1 MRFQGTVYRDS
12 GVWLAEVPVF
22 DAMTQGR
29 TKADALTMIRNWFE
43 TIVGEKGFRVDI
55 HPGKAGDFEVS
66 SPDLRRMIGL
76 LLERRRQQS
85 GLSLRQA
92 AERLGA
98 KSPNAYARYERGD
111 ALPTI
116 EKLDE
121 LLRAVGERDV
131 VVKESVAWAAT
142 HRRRKSPDRT
152 TR

>member
-1 MRFQGTVYRDS
+1 MRFQGKVHRDS

-29 TKADALTMIRNWFE
+29 TRANALEMIPDWFE
-43 TIVGEKGFRVDI
+43 TMVGQEGFKVEV

-76 LLERRRQQS
+76 LLQRRRQRS
-85 GLSLRQA
+85 GISLRQA

-98 KSPNAYARYERGD
+98 RSPNAYARYERGD
-111 ALPTI
+111 SLPTMD
-116 EKLDE
+116 KLDE

-131 VVKESVAWAAT
+131 VVKESVA
-142 HRRRKSPDRT
+142 
-152 TR
+152 

>member
-12 GVWLAEVPVF
+12 GLWLAEVPVF

-29 TKADALTMIRNWFE
+29 TRSNALEMIRDWFE
-43 TIVGEKGFRVDI
+43 TMVGEEGFSVEV

-76 LLERRRQQS
+76 LLQRRRQQS

-98 KSPNAYARYERGD
+98 RSPNAYARYERGD
-111 ALPTI
+111 CLPTVD
-116 EKLDE
+116 KLDE

-131 VVKESVAWAAT
+131 VVKESVA
-142 HRRRKSPDRT
+142 
-152 TR
+152 